1 MLEEMHLS
9 KYGHLNNMR
18 DVAAEMD
25 KTLAKLKKAQ
35 EGSQQ
40 FFNKWDKFKDDFD
53 KVTLRATHEPSNF
66 AARMARVGCAPLL
79 TRMWCYCAATK
90 GGCKRVLLCQHR
102 VLLIE
107 VLSERQCW
115 TQLLVCTRFVRR
127 NPHSILEAARC
138 STGCRC

>member
-25 KTLAKLKKAQ
+25 KTLAKLKIAQ

-53 KVTLRATHEPSNF
+53 KVTLRSPCTSHHAS
-66 AARMARVGCAPLL
+66 PL
-79 TRMWCYCAATK
+79 
-90 GGCKRVLLCQHR
+90 H
-102 VLLIE
+102 
-107 VLSERQCW
+107 
-115 TQLLVCTRFVRR
+115 
-127 NPHSILEAARC
+127 
-138 STGCRC
+138 